1 MIITKQAWTVYIAI
15 ILAPTAIYDL
25 KNGYA
30 QNGYT
35 QENETNQT
43 EVKSNKYVEYL
54 QNTRNLLNQS
64 LAEYKNANF
73 TGAEELAITAY
84 LDNFEYVEHQIKKNG
99 SHSLVEDIEHMM
111 REKLRDMIKEK
122 ASQTDVYLHINAT
135 DAKLVEAIN
144 LVNGT
149 K

>member
-1 MIITKQAWTVYIAI
+1 MIITKRAWTVYIAI

-84 LDNFEYVEHQIKKNG
+84 LDNFEYVEHQIEKNG

>member
-1 MIITKQAWTVYIAI
+1 MIITKLEWTVFIAI
-15 ILAPTAIYDL
+15 ILALTAIYDL

-30 QNGYT
+30 

-84 LDNFEYVEHQIKKNG
+84 LDNFEYVEHQIEKNG

-122 ASQTDVYLHINAT
+122 ASQTDVDLHINAT

-144 LVNGT
+144 LLNGT

>member
-1 MIITKQAWTVYIAI
+1 MIITKRAWTVYIAI

-135 DAKLVEAIN
+135 DAKLVAAIN

>member
-122 ASQTDVYLHINAT
+122 ASQTDVYLHINDT
-135 DAKLVEAIN
+135 YVKLVAAIN

>member
-1 MIITKQAWTVYIAI
+1 MIITKLGWTVFIAI
-15 ILAPTAIYDL
+15 ILALTAIHDL

-30 QNGYT
+30 

-43 EVKSNKYVEYL
+43 EVKSHKYVEYL

-84 LDNFEYVEHQIKKNG
+84 LDNFEYVEHQIEKNG
-99 SHSLVEDIEHMM
+99 SHSLVEEIEHMM

-122 ASQTDVYLHINAT
+122 ASQTDLDLHINAT

-144 LVNGT
+144 LLNGT